1 MQQRITAQEADTGT
15 TDFQEQQEATII
27 PADSRGK
34 GITTADVPPE
44 AQTEQGG
51 SLKALTEVPVR
62 WADTADAPVTT
73 SNPTRPIAPGST
85 IASSSEQVSVYEPIM
100 NQPITQLNGLAPK
113 LTPTSLQNFNIS
125 DLLSFDPAL
134 MGLTA
139 PRAEASSSHQP
150 IIIADQL
157 QNIKGLLSA
166 PISTLV
172 DNSSEIKSTLEQVE
186 SQLPESLQVKLWPA
200 GHLPFFRAEVKAAQQ
215 RIDARHSQA
224 SLKADIA
231 QRCRTLNQ
239 KKATLDAKADISA
252 NITQLNLLEKELAG
266 LEEKVRITQ
275 KLIQEE
281 KASIAN
287 SKQEAQEMTEQIR
300 AEFAEISTLS
310 RQIVTG
316 DDKDD
321 EAIIA

>member
-1 MQQRITAQEADTGT
+1 
-15 TDFQEQQEATII
+15 
-27 PADSRGK
+27 
-34 GITTADVPPE
+34 
-44 AQTEQGG
+44 
-51 SLKALTEVPVR
+51 
-62 WADTADAPVTT
+62 
-73 SNPTRPIAPGST
+73 
-85 IASSSEQVSVYEPIM
+85 
-100 NQPITQLNGLAPK
+100 
-113 LTPTSLQNFNIS
+113 
-125 DLLSFDPAL
+125 

-139 PRAEASSSHQP
+139 PRAEASSSQQP

-172 DNSSEIKSTLEQVE
+172 DNSSEIKSTLEQIE
-186 SQLPESLQVKLWPA
+186 SQLPESLRVKLWPA
-200 GHLPFFRAEVKAAQQ
+200 DHLPFFRAEVKAAQQ
-215 RIDARHSQA
+215 RIEARHSQA
-224 SLKADIA
+224 SLKADIT

-252 NITQLNLLEKELAG
+252 NITRLDLLEKELAG

-275 KLIQEE
+275 KLIQED

-287 SKQEAQEMTEQIR
+287 SKREAQEMTEQIR

-321 EAIIA
+321 EVIIARAAAVRTEAIHAIDEFLS